1 MTRRSFRAPV
11 DAPRPLSA
19 IALVGVASATLAITG
34 QILLP
39 ALVAQ
44 ALALLAALAVRER
57 PFPWQRHALW
67 LNVVLLGIV
76 LLCIALAVRGAGAL
90 IALAHFALLSQGLQL
105 LDARPRRSEFLL
117 VALALFQVILASNLT
132 DSLLFPPLLAV
143 FLPTAVWTLIVHTL
157 RTEAVEA
164 GDGDAATRAL
174 ATGLLRITLLAS
186 AASLVL
192 ALGLFLLLP
201 RIQAGFLR
209 GPFLSNVIPKAG
221 FSDQVSLGDLG
232 RIRADTRVVLRVT
245 TLRGDAPAPG
255 AGYWRGLAFDRFDGR
270 SWSISPA
277 GRRAL
282 PGDPELGISVIA
294 SEQRRGLRAT
304 RIDEIVREAVT
315 GGVLFAA
322 GDPLRIE
329 GPLGRLQRDA
339 TGGLYAPG
347 GAGSRVRY
355 AVASHEPRR
364 NVDALRADHATLPGG
379 DGRYLALPALG
390 DGVAALAR
398 EAVAD
403 AGSDADRA
411 LALETLL
418 RRTGHY
424 TDTPPALDAA
434 DPVSP
439 LEHFLLGGRA
449 GHCEYFAS
457 AMVVMARSVGLP
469 ARLVNGFAGG
479 RENPIG
485 GFLEL
490 TGSDAHAWVEIHFAR
505 AGWVG
510 FDPTPPDLRLRG
522 AAALSIGERIEA
534 LRSALELFWFNR
546 VVEFDRVDQLRALQ
560 GLFRAWRALRDPA
573 DARGSSVTR
582 DASGSRLPAF
592 APLVALALAA
602 CLAGAAGVA
611 LLRRRRRSPVP
622 TGYRRALRL
631 LARRGFVRSATT
643 PARDFAYATAERL
656 PASAADAFLRLTE
669 RYLAQRFG
677 GRPDTGDAELLAA
690 LRDGLRA

>member
-39 ALVAQ
+39 ALVVQ
-44 ALALLAALAVRER
+44 ALALLAALALRER
-57 PFPWQRHALW
+57 PFAWQRRAAW
-67 LNVVLLGIV
+67 LNALLLLIV
-76 LLCIALAVRGAGAL
+76 MLCIGLAARGSGAL

-132 DSLLFPPLLAV
+132 DSLLFPPLLAI

-164 GDGDAATRAL
+164 GDGDAAARAL
-174 ATGLLRITLLAS
+174 GTGLLRITIFAS
-186 AASLVL
+186 AASLVV
-192 ALGLFLLLP
+192 ALGLFLVLP

-209 GPFLSNVIPKAG
+209 SSFLASAIPKAG

-232 RIRADTRVVLRVT
+232 RIRGDSSVVLRVT
-245 TLRGDAPAPG
+245 TLMGDMPAPG
-255 AGYWRGLAFDRFDGR
+255 EGYWRGLAFDRFDGR
-270 SWSISPA
+270 SWSISSG

-282 PGDPELGISVIA
+282 PGDPELGMSVIA
-294 SEQRRGLRAT
+294 PEQRKRLRAT
-304 RIDEIVREAVT
+304 RVEEIVREAVT
-315 GGVLFAA
+315 GGVLFAS
-322 GDPLRIE
+322 GDPVRIE

-339 TGGLYAPG
+339 TGGLYAPA
-347 GAGSRVRY
+347 GAGGRVRY
-355 AVASHEPRR
+355 AISSHEPPR
-364 NVDALRADHATLPGG
+364 NVAALRADHATLPAG
-379 DGRYLALPALG
+379 DARYLALPPLG
-390 DGVAALAR
+390 DGVAALAH

-403 AGSDADRA
+403 ASSDVDRA
-411 LALETLL
+411 LALEAFL

-424 TDTPPALDAA
+424 TDLPPKLDPT

-439 LEHFLLGGRA
+439 LERFLLGGRA

-457 AMVVMARSVGLP
+457 AMVVMARNVGLP

-479 RENPIG
+479 RENSIG

-490 TGSDAHAWVEIHFAR
+490 TGSDAHAWVEVHFAS
-505 AGWVG
+505 AGWVA

-546 VVEFDRVDQLRALQ
+546 VVEFDRVDQLHALQ

-573 DARGSSVTR
+573 AAAAAPPRSAPDR
-582 DASGSRLPAF
+582 SRLVEL
-592 APLVALALAA
+592 APGIALVLAIG
-602 CLAGAAGVA
+602 LAGAVGLA
-611 LLRRRRRSPVP
+611 LYRRRRRSPVP
-622 TGYRRALRL
+622 ASYRVALRL
-631 LARRGFVRSATT
+631 LARRGLVRAATT
-643 PARDFAYATAERL
+643 PARDFARAAAERL
-656 PASAADAFLRLTE
+656 PPAGADAFLRLTE
-669 RYLAQRFG
+669 RYLAERFG
-677 GRPDTGDAELLAA
+677 DRPDSGDAKELAA
-690 LRDGLRA
+690 LRDSLRA